1 MKAFVQKIILVTV
14 LVISSTAVFAQTP
27 IEVNNTLVSIVDSL
41 YAKGKTWG
49 IKLKEVIATKK
60 FESLKEARTDMQ
72 NYISKK
78 ITDVKK
84 MKDVNGSAALQNAF
98 LDFLLYEKNLV
109 ASAFIPFEKL
119 TAASTDKELKA
130 AGENLSKLG
139 QDESEKM
146 AEFQKVQQEYAAKNG
161 FTISQ

>member
-1 MKAFVQKIILVTV
+1 MKAFVLKIILATV
-14 LVISSTAVFAQTP
+14 LIISSTAGFAQTP
-27 IEVNNTLVSIVDSL
+27 IEVNNKLVFIVDSL

-49 IKLKEVIATKK
+49 IKLKEVITTKK
-60 FESLKEARTDMQ
+60 FESLKEARTD
-72 NYISKK
+72 ISKK
-78 ITDVKK
+78 IADVKK

-119 TAASTDKELKA
+119 TSASTDKELKA